1 MIDQHPENITRG
13 QRARAALLAYHNE
26 ITLNPA
32 DDIDFHQT
40 LTDLLTDLHH
50 FADTESLPFY
60 ERYARSDDCYKEE
73 LADPTL

>member
-1 MIDQHPENITRG
+1 MSQHPENTTRG

-26 ITLNPA
+26 ITLTPA

-50 FADTESLPFY
+50 FADTEFLPFY